1 MELSN
6 QFLESVTLTALMEL
20 MLINNFTK
28 GLSMA
33 ARLIRI
39 LQDDS
44 KLHMNDYA
52 DFVACLAFPTMFESS
67 NWLIQSPINEQ
78 QTIRKTITI
87 RQELIVKMQK
97 DQGERQ
103 LSPMIPVPETIDKSP
118 ASTSAVSPVR
128 TSFLF
133 DRPASR
139 KARSATIASP
149 TDRFVNPER
158 TMHLQ
163 EKLAKT
169 AAVVNYLPSLRSIP
183 SMIALE
189 L

>member
-33 ARLIRI
+33 SRLIRI
-39 LQDDS
+39 LQDDP
-44 KLHMNDYA
+44 KLNMNDYA
-52 DFVACLAFPTMFESS
+52 DFVACLAFPTMFEGS
-67 NWLIQSPINEQ
+67 NWLLQAPMNEQ

-87 RQELIVKMQK
+87 RQELIIKMQK
-97 DQGERQ
+97 DQEERQ
-103 LSPMIPVPETIDKSP
+103 LSPMLPTPEAVDKSP
-118 ASTSAVSPVR
+118 VSTSAASPAR
-128 TSFLF
+128 ASFIF
-133 DRPASR
+133 DRPGSR
-139 KARSATIASP
+139 KAKSVTAAIP

-163 EKLAKT
+163 EKVAKT
-169 AAVVNYLPSLRSIP
+169 AAVVNALPSLRSIP